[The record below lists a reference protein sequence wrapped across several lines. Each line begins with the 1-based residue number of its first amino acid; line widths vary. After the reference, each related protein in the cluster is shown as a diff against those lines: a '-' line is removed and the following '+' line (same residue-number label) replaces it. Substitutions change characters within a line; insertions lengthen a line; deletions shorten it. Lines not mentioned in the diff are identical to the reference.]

1 MSSTAGLTFWWRCST
16 RSACLWHLPFSSLLL
31 RRSWYPLC
39 VSVYQ
44 KDGDDTLTS
53 VHEHSW
59 PALPVSTTHIPSHTR
74 VSLYLQGPNVQSN
87 VTFLFYE
94 DFPLSSCL
102 LSVINAVLRLN
113 RTQTLTSGGNI
124 LSQELHEVRCGAS
137 PRGSLFSSV
146 MCSVVGLYNETSQW
160 NSRNEACRRATPQ
173 GPSCCSELGFL
184 QNRVPPL
191 DPLCISDWGLWPSS
205 TMRPVTEFHHET
217 HYRI

>member
-1 MSSTAGLTFWWRCST
+1 MKVLYSFGVFVTFAVQFFVAAEIVVPAVCERVSERWRRHTDFCTRTFLTCIT
-16 RSACLWHLPFSSLLL
+16 CE
-31 RRSWYPLC
+31 YN
-39 VSVYQ
+39 
-44 KDGDDTLTS
+44 
-53 VHEHSW
+53 
-59 PALPVSTTHIPSHTR
+59 THTPSHTR

-124 LSQELHEVRCGAS
+124 LSQELHEARCGAS

-173 GPSCCSELGFL
+173 GPSCCSELGLL

-191 DPLCISDWGLWPSS
+191 DPLCISD
-205 TMRPVTEFHHET
+205 
-217 HYRI
+217 